1 MEPVSGDNLN
11 SNGAHESMVLPR
23 KSNDESSGDGRAG
36 DQMEVDREVKKS
48 KRKTLKD
55 IRKAA
60 AANLEGV
67 KGGSTKSPLVLTAT
81 TATALL
87 SGGEM
92 LNQSETEFTQEA
104 EWGGIKLHILL
115 YRALISLNFNLPTPI
130 QIAAIPALATGKC
143 DLVGA
148 AETGSG
154 EIICTCDG
162 SEVLQSSYYFIF

>member
-1 MEPVSGDNLN
+1 MEPVSDDNL
-11 SNGAHESMVLPR
+11 SLDRAHESMVLAR
-23 KSNDESSGDGRAG
+23 ENNSKTSGNGDTRDE
-36 DQMEVDREVKKS
+36 MEADREVKKS

-60 AANLEGV
+60 AANLAGS
-67 KGGSTKSPLVLTAT
+67 KGGSTQSLLGSTAT
-81 TATALL
+81 KATAL
-87 SGGEM
+87 GEETFI
-92 LNQSETEFTQEA
+92 QSEAELAQEA

-130 QIAAIPALATGKC
+130 QIAAIPALASGKC

-154 EIICTCDG
+154 EVLCTYG
-162 SEVLQSSYYFIF
+162 

>member
-1 MEPVSGDNLN
+1 MEPVSDDNL
-11 SNGAHESMVLPR
+11 SLDRAHESMVLAR
-23 KSNDESSGDGRAG
+23 ENNSKTSGNGDTRDE
-36 DQMEVDREVKKS
+36 MEADREVKKS

-60 AANLEGV
+60 AANLAGS
-67 KGGSTKSPLVLTAT
+67 KGGSTQSLLGSTAT
-81 TATALL
+81 KATALAL
-87 SGGEM
+87 REETFI
-92 LNQSETEFTQEA
+92 QSEAELAQEA

-130 QIAAIPALATGKC
+130 QIAAIPALASGKC

-154 EIICTCDG
+154 EVLCTYG
-162 SEVLQSSYYFIF
+162 

>member
-1 MEPVSGDNLN
+1 MEPVSGDNLT
-11 SNGAHESMVLPR
+11 SNGAHESMVLPG
-23 KSNDESSGDGRAG
+23 KSNDESSGNGRAG

-60 AANLEGV
+60 AAANLEGV
-67 KGGSTKSPLVLTAT
+67 KEGSTPSPLVLAAT
-81 TATALL
+81 TATAFL

-92 LNQSETEFTQEA
+92 WNQSETEFTQEA

-115 YRALISLNFNLPTPI
+115 HRALISLNFNLPTPI
-130 QIAAIPALATGKC
+130 QIAAIPALASGKC

-154 EIICTCDG
+154 EVICTCD
-162 SEVLQSSYYFIF
+162 